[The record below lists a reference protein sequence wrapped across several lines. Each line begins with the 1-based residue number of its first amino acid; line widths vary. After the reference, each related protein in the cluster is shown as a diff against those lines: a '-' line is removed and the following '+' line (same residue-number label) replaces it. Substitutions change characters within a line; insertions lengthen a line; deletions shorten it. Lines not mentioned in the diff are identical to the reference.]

1 MEEGFL
7 LAGNVI
13 VFLAVGFVI
22 AGWVGIEIAKA
33 AKRLQSVYE
42 WEEENMTDGIVC
54 SVELDRETYD
64 WVWKKSAERGEGT
77 RDFIKGLIEEARK
90 EEGKGFRARES

>member
-1 MEEGFL
+1 MEEIVFVLAVGFL
-7 LAGNVI
+7 LA
-13 VFLAVGFVI
+13 A
-22 AGWVGIEIAKA
+22 AVGIEIAKA
-33 AKRLQSVYE
+33 AKKLNWVME
-42 WEEENMTDGIVC
+42 MEEEDMTEGIVC

-90 EEGKGFRARES
+90 RDGQGFRERES

>member
-1 MEEGFL
+1 MEEIVFVLAVGFL
-7 LAGNVI
+7 LA
-13 VFLAVGFVI
+13 A
-22 AGWVGIEIAKA
+22 AVGIEIAKA
-33 AKRLQSVYE
+33 AKKLNWVME
-42 WEEENMTDGIVC
+42 MEEEDMTEGIVC

-90 EEGKGFRARES
+90 KDGQGFRERES

>member
-1 MEEGFL
+1 MEEIIFVLAVGFL
-7 LAGNVI
+7 LA
-13 VFLAVGFVI
+13 A
-22 AGWVGIEIAKA
+22 AVGIEVAKA
-33 AKRLQSVYE
+33 AKKLNWVME
-42 WEEENMTDGIVC
+42 MEAEDMTEGIVC

-90 EEGKGFRARES
+90 KDGQGFRERES

>member
-1 MEEGFL
+1 MEEIIFVLAVGFL
-7 LAGNVI
+7 LA
-13 VFLAVGFVI
+13 A
-22 AGWVGIEIAKA
+22 AVGIEVAKA
-33 AKRLQSVYE
+33 AKKLNWVME
-42 WEEENMTDGIVC
+42 MEGEDMTEGIVC

-90 EEGKGFRARES
+90 KDGQGFRERES

>member
-1 MEEGFL
+1 MEEIIFVLAVGFL
-7 LAGNVI
+7 LA
-13 VFLAVGFVI
+13 A
-22 AGWVGIEIAKA
+22 AVGIEIAKA
-33 AKRLQSVYE
+33 AKKLNWVME
-42 WEEENMTDGIVC
+42 MEAEDMTEGIVC

-90 EEGKGFRARES
+90 KDGQGFRERES